1 MSPLEAGTQAPD
13 FSLSDQD
20 GNQVRLAD
28 LRGKKIEQ
36 AYMDAVRKAKEI
48 LEAGETIDH
57 AAAAAAA
64 GLSLLPRTVLVFGNP
79 ASGTGPMQHAPTLAI
94 DLPMK
99 MLVWQDDAGQVWVSY
114 NSAGYFADVI
124 LARHNLVPPD
134 GQRERLADLL
144 DQVVQD
150 ATAFYAE

>member
-1 MSPLEAGTQAPD
+1 MTHSPPPVSGLVSVASPLDVGRTLDRLSAALTQRGWCE
-13 FSLSDQD
+13 F
-20 GNQVRLAD
+20 VR
-28 LRGKKIEQ
+28 
-36 AYMDAVRKAKEI
+36 
-48 LEAGETIDH
+48 IDH

-144 DQVVQD
+144 DQVVQN